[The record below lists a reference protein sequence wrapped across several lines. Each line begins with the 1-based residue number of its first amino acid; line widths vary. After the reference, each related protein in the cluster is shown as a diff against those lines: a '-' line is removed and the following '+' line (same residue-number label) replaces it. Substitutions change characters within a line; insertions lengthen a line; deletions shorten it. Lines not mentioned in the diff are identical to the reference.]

1 MGIGPVHSFIPS
13 LFLFQDKVSLRHIQS
28 IVDGGQCTFFLS
40 LPLYD
45 RWYSKANQLAYL
57 LGSIPFNSVGDD
69 KCINI
74 PGEEEQEATSLP
86 YETSTNIITI
96 IFRPH
101 KKDFHVI
108 TSCQT
113 SLERFFLSFFPSS
126 LPPEFT
132 GLCFAQYEYEPSYDI
147 IPVIATL
154 LRRYELPSRRE
165 KTQKIE

>member
-74 PGEEEQEATSLP
+74 PGEEDHYRMKQAPISSLLFFAP
-86 YETSTNIITI
+86 TKR
-96 IFRPH
+96 IFMSSRLAKH
-101 KKDFHVI
+101 LLSVF
-108 TSCQT
+108 
-113 SLERFFLSFFPSS
+113 FFLFFLLHFLRS
-126 LPPEFT
+126 LQDFVLHSMST
-132 GLCFAQYEYEPSYDI
+132 
-147 IPVIATL
+147 
-154 LRRYELPSRRE
+154 SRRM
-165 KTQKIE
+165 ISYL